1 MQAVETAPRVSGAKS
16 KTSNVKAIVGG
27 VIGAAAFL
35 ALAAIVALLLVKCRR
50 RRSSP
55 HSHSKAA
62 SPLETDQDTQMSQ
75 AHTTQP
81 VATGSSGSAA
91 RGTVNGTAA
100 PEKHSAGKQSATYA
114 LPSNAQ
120 LPVGDIAAHDSTFG
134 GGESIVGPLPDRGAL
149 HGFGDAAATPAVP
162 PNSMADVDAQ

>member
-62 SPLETDQDTQMSQ
+62 SPLETDQDTMSQ

-134 GGESIVGPLPDRGAL
+134 GGESIVGPLPERGAL